1 MKVWGKFLII
11 MLLSVLIASV
21 SVAAGNKENFSTTP
35 NTYKGKVWRIGYYE
49 GGEYIDY
56 QKIFTE
62 TVRSLMKLGW
72 IETTVIPPQ
81 KGEQTKD
88 LWNWLATNTTSKYIR
103 IVKDAHYSAHW
114 DDTLRQKTV
123 SEIINRLNSRH
134 DIDLMIGMGTWAGKD
149 LANETHQTPTMVL
162 SASDAV
168 ASGIIKSAEDSGYD
182 HVHAC
187 VDPFRYERQ
196 VRVFHDIV
204 GFKNLGVA
212 YENTVEGRSYAAVEI
227 IEKVA
232 QERDFKIARCFT
244 KSDIA
249 DTGLAEGSVKDCFGK
264 LVQNADAIYVTVQGG
279 VSLKSIPDLVRIA
292 NSHGIPT
299 FSQSGSE
306 EVRYGFLMSIS
317 QAGFK
322 YIGKFHAETLGK
334 VFNGATPRQLNQ
346 VFEEPKKIAINLKT
360 ARAVGF
366 DPPIDVLGAADEI
379 YEEIESPKQ

>member
-1 MKVWGKFLII
+1 MKVWGKFLIL

-21 SVAAGNKENFSTTP
+21 SVAAGDKETFNTTP
-35 NTYKGKVWRIGYYE
+35 KTYKGKVWRIGYYE

-62 TVRSLMKLGW
+62 TVRGLMKLGW

-88 LWNWLATNTTSKYIR
+88 LWNWLATNAISKYIR
-103 IVKDAHYSAHW
+103 FVRDAHYSANW
-114 DDTLRQKTV
+114 DDMLRQKTI
-123 SEIINRLNSRH
+123 SKIIKRLNGRH
-134 DIDLMIGMGTWAGKD
+134 DIDLMIAVGTWAGKD

>member
-1 MKVWGKFLII
+1 
-11 MLLSVLIASV
+11 MLLSGLIASV
-21 SVAAGNKENFSTTP
+21 PVAAGDKDNFSTTP
-35 NTYKGKVWRIGYYE
+35 KNYKGKVWRIGYYE

-62 TVRSLMKLGW
+62 TVRGLMKLGW

-88 LWNWLATNTTSKYIR
+88 LWNWLATNAISKYIR
-103 IVKDAHYSAHW
+103 FVRDAHYSANW
-114 DDTLRQKTV
+114 DDMLRQKTI
-123 SEIINRLNSRH
+123 SKIIKRLNGRH
-134 DIDLMIGMGTWAGKD
+134 DIDLMIAVGTWAGKD

>member
-1 MKVWGKFLII
+1 MKVWGKFLILV
-11 MLLSVLIASV
+11 LLSVLIASV
-21 SVAAGNKENFSTTP
+21 SVAAGDKENFSTTP

-88 LWNWLATNTTSKYIR
+88 LWNWLATNAISKYIR
-103 IVKDAHYSAHW
+103 IVKDAHYSARW
-114 DDTLRQKTV
+114 DDKLRQKTV
-123 SEIINRLNSRH
+123 SEIINRLNSKH

-168 ASGIIKSAEDSGYD
+168 ASGIIKSAADSGYD

-204 GFKNLGVA
+204 GFKKLGIA
-212 YENTVEGRSYAAVEI
+212 YEDSVEGKSYAAVEI

-232 QERDFKIARCFT
+232 AERDFKIVKCFT

-249 DTGLAEGSVKDCFGK
+249 DTGLAEQSVKDCFGN
-264 LVQNADAIYVTVQGG
+264 LAQNADAIYVTVQGG

-306 EVRYGFLMSIS
+306 EVKYGFLMSIS

-322 YIGKFHAETLGK
+322 YVGQFHAETLGK

-346 VFEEPKKIAINLKT
+346 IFEEPKKIAINLKT
-360 ARAVGF
+360 AKAVGF

-379 YEEIESPKQ
+379 YEEIVIPD